1 MRFPKRFPT
10 RSVAVLCALVLFITA
25 CDSGGGGGGPRP
37 PAHATIITLDQEFL
51 SFDGSSAGSVTVTAN
66 GAWTLASDSS
76 WLRASPASGRS
87 GTTTVSLSIDRDG
100 IAPAQYAGGVT
111 FSGAAPLKSVT
122 VNMRFPRVTGQ
133 VSERAGRV
141 TAGSISPELRSAASS
156 LASQAAAE
164 VIPGE
169 FLVRMNDG
177 MARVLEFGAS
187 GVVPQDTDV
196 TLGSLQA
203 MSASVASDHGLAV
216 ASPVASSVLP
226 VMVVR
231 ASDAAAA
238 SRLMGDGRVSV
249 VEPNLRLS
257 APPLDPAAI
266 TVTYDFGVQWHYDH
280 INLSDAWNVTQ
291 GEDRVMVAVIDSGF
305 ATLHPNLQPNLV
317 PGYDFAFN
325 DADPSANT
333 LACVEHGTH
342 VAGTIAATWNE
353 EFNIIGAAPGVKVRP
368 VRVGIEDG
376 SGCPMPLSAVISAVL
391 YSSGYA
397 LEGVPQVPPADVI
410 NMSIGGNSYSAIYEE
425 AITLAQ
431 LAGSSVVA
439 AAGNDGVNSV
449 MYPAA
454 YDGVIG
460 VSATDLTG
468 ELAWYSNY
476 GSEIDVTAPGG
487 DTGVDLNGDLYADGV
502 LSLAWDVFNNHP
514 YFQFLQGTSMAAPHV
529 SAVVALM
536 KSVNPDLDP
545 ASVTLLL
552 RSSAR
557 DIGIPGPDTFYG
569 WGMVDAAAA
578 VELAREVSTARF
590 SEVVVRLRSG
600 STVVASANASASG
613 SFDLGL
619 VAAGT
624 YTLEAGT
631 DRDGD
636 GRIDDVGEFYVSTSV
651 TVSYSGDVNRALTL
665 DLQ

>member
-1 MRFPKRFPT
+1 MRSLKQLSARFLI
-10 RSVAVLCALVLFITA
+10 SLSALVLLVA
-25 CDSGGGGGGPRP
+25 GCDAGGGGGGPRP
-37 PAHATIITLDQEFL
+37 PARATNITLDQEFL
-51 SFDGSSAGSVTVTAN
+51 SFDGTSAGSVTVTAN
-66 GAWTLASDSS
+66 GPWTLSTNSS
-76 WLRASPASGRS
+76 WLQASPTTGDS
-87 GTTTVSLSIDRDG
+87 GTTTVTVTIDRDG
-100 IAPAQYAGGVT
+100 IAPAQYAGKLT
-111 FSGAAPLKSVT
+111 FSGASPLKSVT

-133 VSERAGRV
+133 VSESGGRL
-141 TAGSISPELRSAASS
+141 TAGSVSPVLRSASDSSAVAS
-156 LASQAAAE
+156 E

-169 FLVRMNDG
+169 YLVRLNDG

-187 GVVPQDTDV
+187 GVVPQGADV
-196 TLGSLQA
+196 ALGTLQA

-231 ASDAAAA
+231 ASDTAAV
-238 SRLMGDGRVSV
+238 SRLMGDGRVSL

-257 APPLDPAAI
+257 APPLYPAAI
-266 TVTYDFGVQWHYDH
+266 TGTYDFELQWHYDH

-291 GEDRVMVAVIDSGF
+291 GEDRVVVAVIDSGF

-333 LACVEHGTH
+333 EACVEHGTH

-376 SGCPMPLSAVISAVL
+376 SNCPMPLDAVINAVL
-391 YSSGYA
+391 YSSGHA

-410 NMSIGGNSYSAIYEE
+410 NMSIGGYSYSAIFEE
-425 AITLAQ
+425 AITFAL

-439 AAGNDGVNSV
+439 AAGNDDVGTV

-454 YDGVIG
+454 FDGVIG
-460 VSATDLTG
+460 VSATDLNG

-476 GSEIDVTAPGG
+476 GNEIDVTAPGG
-487 DTGVDLNGDLYADGV
+487 DIRFDLDGDGYVDGV
-502 LSLAWDVFNNHP
+502 LSLAWDAYNNHP
-514 YFQFLQGTSMAAPHV
+514 YFQFLQGTSMATPHV

-545 ASVTLLL
+545 ASITFLLG
-552 RSSAR
+552 SSAR

-569 WGMVDAAAA
+569 WGIVDAAAA
-578 VELAREVSTARF
+578 VELARDVSTAPF

-600 STVVASANASASG
+600 STIVASANTSVSG

-665 DLQ
+665 ELR

>member
-1 MRFPKRFPT
+1 MRFLKRFPT
-10 RSVAVLCALVLFITA
+10 LGIATLVAPILILTA
-25 CDSGGGGGGPRP
+25 CGAGGGGPRP
-37 PAHATIITLDQEFL
+37 PAHATNITLDQEFL
-51 SFDGSSAGSVTVTAN
+51 SFDGSSAGSLTVTAN
-66 GAWTLASDSS
+66 GPWTLSSDSS
-76 WLRASPASGRS
+76 WLKASPASGGS
-87 GTTTVSLSIDRDG
+87 GTTTVSLSIDRNG
-100 IAPAQYAGGVT
+100 VAPAHYAGKLT
-111 FSGAAPLKSVT
+111 FSGATPLKSVT

-133 VSERAGRV
+133 VIETGGRL
-141 TAGSISPELRSAASS
+141 TAGSVSPELRSASEASAV
-156 LASQAAAE
+156 ASE

-169 FLVRMNDG
+169 YLVRLNDS

-231 ASDAAAA
+231 ASDAAAV

-291 GEDRVMVAVIDSGF
+291 GEDRVVVAVIDSGF

-410 NMSIGGNSYSAIYEE
+410 NMSLGGNSYSAIFEE
-425 AITLAQ
+425 AITFAQ

-439 AAGNDGVNSV
+439 AAGNDGVNAV

-454 YDGVIG
+454 YAGVIG
-460 VSATDLTG
+460 VSATNPNS
-468 ELAWYSNY
+468 ELAVYSNY
-476 GSEIDVTAPGG
+476 GDEIDVTAPGG
-487 DTGVDLNGDLYADGV
+487 DVRFDLDGDGFVDGV

-529 SAVVALM
+529 SAVAALM

-545 ASVTLLL
+545 ASVTFLL

-578 VELAREVSTARF
+578 VELAREVSNARF
-590 SEVVVRLRSG
+590 SEVIVRLRSG
-600 STVVASANASASG
+600 STVVATANAIASG

-636 GRIDDVGEFYVSTSV
+636 GRINDVGEFYVSTSV
-651 TVSYSGDVNRALTL
+651 TVSYSGDINRALTL
-665 DLQ
+665 ELR